1 MALFSTASRHDVR
14 TAWIGSPLCKRSVE
28 CTSPM
33 TVGSGRD
40 MREKR
45 PWRDYANAVP
55 LAARVWNFSNVP
67 LFWLALACFRISSQ
81 HTRILE
87 SDSMQPTIPSAD
99 SPTPTASKVERA
111 AGTTFLPIARV
122 KRIIKEDKDVSLIN
136 AEATFCVAYAT
147 VCSLLWLAFTTFFFF
162 IHFPF
167 RTHRHCISTRRNCS
181 WNILPMRALQRPRKR
196 REKLYIIKI

>member
-1 MALFSTASRHDVR
+1 
-14 TAWIGSPLCKRSVE
+14 
-28 CTSPM
+28 
-33 TVGSGRD
+33 
-40 MREKR
+40 
-45 PWRDYANAVP
+45 
-55 LAARVWNFSNVP
+55 
-67 LFWLALACFRISSQ
+67 
-81 HTRILE
+81 
-87 SDSMQPTIPSAD
+87 MQPTSTIPSAD

-147 VCSLLWLAFTTFFFF
+147 VCSLLWAGVYDV
-162 IHFPF
+162 FPF